1 MVNISNNNTL
11 ISEHTRKKK
20 RILDSNGNSTN
31 RINNIH
37 NKLLLH
43 TKQFTIIN
51 NSRTNMANN
60 TKNTIQN
67 KMDKNS
73 TNSTNNMD
81 TKHNNKHIPTN
92 AILIFVINKL
102 LLMFIF

>member
-1 MVNISNNNTL
+1 
-11 ISEHTRKKK
+11 
-20 RILDSNGNSTN
+20 
-31 RINNIH
+31 
-37 NKLLLH
+37 
-43 TKQFTIIN
+43 
-51 NSRTNMANN
+51 MANN